1 MQEIKKSGVL
11 MFFMPGAQ
19 IASSVLL
26 HDGQPAQNSYE
37 GIRFWASFV
46 FFEVPEWEQDGSE
59 VKYIMSDKLS
69 SILGNSRL
77 LYVAENKPDL
87 WRFLRTGNST
97 YFMFDTYL
105 QLGLLLFC
113 WIMIFA
119 LQVFKK
125 RFPRLIGFGYT
136 FLHRV
141 HEISLFYVWI
151 SILLEWMTFD
161 ANEDYRIASLCMS
174 IVATLYFL
182 IYQVYVFYRIIPYAF
197 VESSSKKYAE
207 YI

>member
-1 MQEIKKSGVL
+1 
-11 MFFMPGAQ
+11 
-19 IASSVLL
+19 
-26 HDGQPAQNSYE
+26 
-37 GIRFWASFV
+37 
-46 FFEVPEWEQDGSE
+46 
-59 VKYIMSDKLS
+59 
-69 SILGNSRL
+69 
-77 LYVAENKPDL
+77 
-87 WRFLRTGNST
+87 
-97 YFMFDTYL
+97 MFDTYL

-151 SILLEWMTFD
+151 GIILEWMNFD
-161 ANEDYRIASLCMS
+161 ANEDYRVASLCMS
-174 IVATLYFL
+174 IVATLYFM

-197 VESSSKKYAE
+197 VEPSSKKYAE